1 MDNKTIKFDDTEIE
15 EYKFKQHKFPIS
27 INNIDINKIVISNK
41 LPFDKKNFKYFL
53 KVRPWY
59 IFRPNMSIYKR
70 NFHKT
75 RYMYFSIKIL

>member
-15 EYKFKQHKFPIS
+15 EYKFQPHKFAIS

-53 KVRPWY
+53 KVRP
-59 IFRPNMSIYKR
+59 
-70 NFHKT
+70 
-75 RYMYFSIKIL
+75 